1 MNHCEI
7 ARKSIEYWL
16 NSRVKYLPNHHFG
29 FKAGCFVTLF
39 DAAGLL
45 RGCIGTI
52 EPRHADL
59 ALEIADNARSSA
71 TRDHRFSTVE
81 SEELPGL
88 TLEVSVLAPAE
99 EIQSQSELNP
109 KIYGVIVEH
118 SGRRGVLLPDIE
130 GVTTID
136 QQIAIAKRKAF
147 ISTLESV
154 KIWRFKVEKHKE

>member
-1 MNHCEI
+1 M
-7 ARKSIEYWL
+7 EYWL
-16 NSRVKYLPNHHFG
+16 SSQINYLPTHRYG

-39 DAAGLL
+39 DAAGML

-52 EPRHADL
+52 EPQHTDL
-59 ALEIADNARSSA
+59 ALEIAENARSTA
-71 TRDHRFSTVE
+71 TRDHRFSPVT
-81 SEELPGL
+81 SGELKSL

-147 ISTLESV
+147 ISSLESV
-154 KIWRFKVEKHKE
+154 QIWRFKVEKYKE